1 MQVTLQII
9 NLLGALGVFLFGM
22 KIMSEGLQKV
32 AGQRLKSVIGRIT
45 GNRFSGV
52 ATGFIVTTLVQSS
65 SATTVML
72 VGFVNAG
79 LLNLHQAIG
88 VIMGANIGTT
98 ITGWLVALLGFKVQ
112 ISAFALPAIGIG
124 VGMTFLRGARR
135 AQIGEVL
142 IGFGLLFLG
151 LSLMKGAVP
160 GIEESQMAWVQSI
173 TESGFLSTLLFVF
186 IGTAL
191 TVVLQSS
198 SATMTLTLTLT
209 ASGFIPY
216 DCAAAMVLGENLGT
230 TATANFAAIGTSTA
244 ARRAARAHLVFNVFG
259 VIWALAAFKWL
270 MLPVVDALVPG
281 DPTLPVHGGDLLMAG
296 VVTSHLAAFHTLFNL
311 TNTCVL
317 LPFVN
322 QLASIVTRL
331 VPDENGEAH
340 HVALFISTSLV
351 QTPELL
357 LVQVGKEMQR
367 MTETVRAMYNDA
379 MQILANPRSDLGTLV
394 EDTLAREQLVDNLEH
409 EITAVLALAASAA
422 SSAAA
427 SRQVGTMVLN
437 THRLERIAD
446 HCEKLVHIA
455 VRNHQAGDDG
465 LDAAAL
471 ADIAEL
477 GELVDASLDN
487 LSRYLVGQSKFE
499 QAEAI
504 ERRIDEARGEMRSRY
519 LERMRNTDMAPI
531 PGMWLLDLLS
541 HLEEIGDR
549 AFGIIRRMEAT
560 RGM

>member
-1 MQVTLQII
+1 
-9 NLLGALGVFLFGM
+9 
-22 KIMSEGLQKV
+22 MSEGLQKV
-32 AGQRLKSVIGRIT
+32 AGQRLKDVIGRIT
-45 GNRFSGV
+45 SNRFSGV
-52 ATGFIVTTLVQSS
+52 VTGFTVTTLVQSS

-151 LSLMKGAVP
+151 LSLMKSSVP

-230 TATANFAAIGTSTA
+230 TATANIAAIGTSTA
-244 ARRAARAHLVFNVFG
+244 ARRAARAHLLFNVFG

-281 DPTLPVHGGDLLMAG
+281 DPTLAIHGDDLLMAG

-311 TNTCVL
+311 VNTCVL

-322 QLASIVTRL
+322 QIASIVTRL
-331 VPDENGEAH
+331 VPDESNETH

-367 MTETVRAMYNDA
+367 MTETVRAMYSDA
-379 MQILANPRSDLGTLV
+379 MQILANPRGDLGTLV
-394 EDTLAREQLVDNLEH
+394 EDTLAREQLIDGLEH
-409 EITAVLALAASAA
+409 EITAVLALTARAA

-465 LDAAAL
+465 LGADAL
-471 ADIAEL
+471 ADVAEL
-477 GELVDASLDN
+477 GELVDKSLDN

-499 QAEAI
+499 QAESI
-504 ERRIDEARGEMRSRY
+504 ERRIDAARGEMRSRY
-519 LERMRNTDMAPI
+519 LERMHNTDMDPI

-560 RGM
+560 REM